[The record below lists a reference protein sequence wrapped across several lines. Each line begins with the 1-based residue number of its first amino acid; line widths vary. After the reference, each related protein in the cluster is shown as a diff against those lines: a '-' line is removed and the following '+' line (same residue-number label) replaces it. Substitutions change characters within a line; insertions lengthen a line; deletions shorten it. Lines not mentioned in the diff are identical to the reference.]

1 MNIEYDLT
9 ASNRPG
15 LNARLDALDCTNT
28 VWHVSVKPKKSKR
41 SGEQNSRY
49 WKLLTDFGKHLGY
62 GSDEMHD
69 ICRFKFLRNAI
80 EIDGEKFPLLKTT
93 TKLTTTEM
101 VDYQDAIER
110 WAASMGFVFDEA

>member
-1 MNIEYDLT
+1 MTIEYDLT
-9 ASNRPG
+9 ASNRTG
-15 LNARLDALDCTNT
+15 LNERLDRLDPT
-28 VWHVSVKPKKSKR
+28 VIWHVSVKPKKSKR
-41 SGEQNSRY
+41 SSEQNSRY

-80 EIDGEKFPLLKTT
+80 EIEGEKFPLLKTT
-93 TKLTTTEM
+93 TKLTTAQM

-110 WAASMGFVFDEA
+110 WAASMGFVFDDV